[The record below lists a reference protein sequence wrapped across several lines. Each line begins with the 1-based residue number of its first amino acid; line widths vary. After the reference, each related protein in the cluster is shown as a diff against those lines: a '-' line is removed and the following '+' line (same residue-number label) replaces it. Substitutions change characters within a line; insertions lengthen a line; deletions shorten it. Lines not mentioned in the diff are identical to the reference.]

1 MCPTACRRKRPPW
14 WWVPIPDPSST
25 RRSRSASSKS
35 TKPNPGAA
43 RAASP
48 KSASHMTA
56 PSIVRQLHASLAA
69 HAPDQLITVLQEAG
83 YAAGEGLFKAFTAV
97 NSPTDLDADLLAG
110 TLSEFFTSGGWGTVT
125 LTPVGTGAL
134 ALDSSDWAEAEPGM
148 AQSPMCFFSAGML
161 ADFLGRLSDE
171 TVAVMEVECRSRGD
185 ERCRFLSATP
195 EVLDKVYNEMTAGR
209 TYEEALQ

>member
-1 MCPTACRRKRPPW
+1 
-14 WWVPIPDPSST
+14 
-25 RRSRSASSKS
+25 
-35 TKPNPGAA
+35 
-43 RAASP
+43 
-48 KSASHMTA
+48 MTA

-83 YAAGEGLFKAFTAV
+83 YAAGEGLYTAFAAV
-97 NSPTDLDADLLAG
+97 NSPTELDADMLEEA
-110 TLSEFFTSGGWGTVT
+110 LSEFFTSGGWGSVTVS
-125 LTPVGTGAL
+125 PVGIGAL
-134 ALDSSDWAEAEPGM
+134 ALDSTDWAEAEPGT

-185 ERCRFLSATP
+185 ERCRFLSAMP

-209 TYEEALQ
+209 SYEDALSAP

>member
-1 MCPTACRRKRPPW
+1 
-14 WWVPIPDPSST
+14 
-25 RRSRSASSKS
+25 
-35 TKPNPGAA
+35 
-43 RAASP
+43 
-48 KSASHMTA
+48 MTA

-69 HAPDQLITVLQEAG
+69 HAPDQLVTVLQEAG

-97 NSPTDLDADLLAG
+97 TTATDLDADLLG
-110 TLSEFFTSGGWGTVT
+110 DTLSAFFTHGGWGTVT

-134 ALDSSDWAEAEPGM
+134 ALDSSDWAEAAPGT

-171 TVAVMEVECRSRGD
+171 TVAVLEVECRSRGD

-195 EVLDKVYNEMTAGR
+195 EVLEKVYNEMTAGR
-209 TYEEALQ
+209 SYAEALGG